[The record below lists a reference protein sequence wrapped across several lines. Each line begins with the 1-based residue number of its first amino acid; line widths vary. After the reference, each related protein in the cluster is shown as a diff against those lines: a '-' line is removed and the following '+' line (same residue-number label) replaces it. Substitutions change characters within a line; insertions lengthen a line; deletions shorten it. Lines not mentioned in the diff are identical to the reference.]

1 MDISQE
7 ELANLSKEDI
17 YQKYKDFFENIYYT
31 NNFSISLSNYK
42 TIVYDEIENSKI
54 EYNGKE
60 KYELFIKKRVIKRL
74 KIEDSYQETSAVSEY
89 INDLK
94 FLEKYDKENELEYL
108 KKAQNGDIESRNK
121 IMEGY
126 LKLVINVAKGYLD
139 RGLSYED
146 LIQEG
151 NFGLIK
157 AIEKYDP
164 SIGCKFI
171 TYAYLWI
178 RQAIVRSIDNKA
190 RVVRIPVYLSERI
203 SEYKKVSSKLNQK
216 LNRAPTVKEIADE
229 MNLSV
234 NEINSFEKYS
244 FQATSLNTKVFD
256 DDFLEVQDIIPDNK
270 TDIEEIAVYDSLKKD
285 VESLLN
291 SGIISKRDL
300 DVIKL
305 RYGFDGNQPLTLEE
319 IGNLYGITRERV
331 RQIENRALNNLRS
344 TERIFSFV
352 DYMNSPKEAF
362 AYIKKIYDFMNARKG
377 NKASDE
383 ELIFNEKGEIITN
396 KIKTIYDY
404 FPNHS
409 RFEVNTALSK
419 LTLIEQFFLCFKYG
433 GSLSRPIPYD
443 LTETQKNYF
452 NNQLLPKISTL
463 VRNLSFNN
471 SIEIANDVSLKS
483 NSFTKSDFMVLKICF
498 NQYKRL
504 KKEFKYSFN
513 HFFIERLSDGFV
525 NKKAFSKEDIMK
537 ILHITENE
545 YNDCINEDK
554 EMVEALKNTK
564 RIVKKF

>member
-203 SEYKKVSSKLNQK
+203 SEYKNIW
-216 LNRAPTVKEIADE
+216 E
-229 MNLSV
+229 
-234 NEINSFEKYS
+234 Y
-244 FQATSLNTKVFD
+244 TKDLFS
-256 DDFLEVQDIIPDNK
+256 IP
-270 TDIEEIAVYDSLKKD
+270 
-285 VESLLN
+285 
-291 SGIISKRDL
+291 
-300 DVIKL
+300 
-305 RYGFDGNQPLTLEE
+305 
-319 IGNLYGITRERV
+319 
-331 RQIENRALNNLRS
+331 
-344 TERIFSFV
+344 
-352 DYMNSPKEAF
+352 
-362 AYIKKIYDFMNARKG
+362 
-377 NKASDE
+377 
-383 ELIFNEKGEIITN
+383 
-396 KIKTIYDY
+396 
-404 FPNHS
+404 
-409 RFEVNTALSK
+409 
-419 LTLIEQFFLCFKYG
+419 
-433 GSLSRPIPYD
+433 
-443 LTETQKNYF
+443 
-452 NNQLLPKISTL
+452 
-463 VRNLSFNN
+463 
-471 SIEIANDVSLKS
+471 
-483 NSFTKSDFMVLKICF
+483 
-498 NQYKRL
+498 
-504 KKEFKYSFN
+504 EFKRYTWLN
-513 HFFIERLSDGFV
+513 H
-525 NKKAFSKEDIMK
+525 
-537 ILHITENE
+537 
-545 YNDCINEDK
+545 
-554 EMVEALKNTK
+554 
-564 RIVKKF
+564 